1 MLGYEVNEVAAFLC
15 LSPRTVE
22 CYRRQFF
29 NFGDINP
36 EVTGRPLDSV
46 SMHLHVEFVIMEA
59 VQKHPEK
66 TLNCWQK

>member
-1 MLGYEVNEVAAFLC
+1 MLGYEVNEVATFLC

-22 CYRRQFF
+22 HYRRQFF

-36 EVTGRPLDSV
+36 EVTGRPLDS
-46 SMHLHVEFVIMEA
+46 EFVIMEA
-59 VQKHPEK
+59 VLKHPEK